1 MGASVVPHFLLKA
14 FDFRIGE
21 IRDHHMGRLPE
32 GELLKLRLDLVPMK
46 NSGLI
51 MDLHRRV
58 KLFRRIEG
66 GLSAV
71 DNEWRQHKGHTN
83 EEISDIPEDRA

>member
-14 FDFRIGE
+14 FDFRIRE
-21 IRDHHMGRLPE
+21 IHDHHMGRLPE

-51 MDLHRRV
+51 MDLHCRV

-71 DNEWRQHKGHTN
+71 DNEWRDHKCYTN
-83 EEISDIPEDRA
+83 KEITYIPEDRS